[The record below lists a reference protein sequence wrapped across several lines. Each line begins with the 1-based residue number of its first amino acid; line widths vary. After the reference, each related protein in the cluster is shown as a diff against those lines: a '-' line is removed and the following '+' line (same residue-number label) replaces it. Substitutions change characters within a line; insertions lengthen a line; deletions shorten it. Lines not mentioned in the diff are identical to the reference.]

1 MSEICTM
8 RLDPDTRSILVK
20 HLMNALSVASD
31 KLLEGEYSEENL
43 VAFDELNQLVR
54 GIILIRP
61 EQTESNEES
70 QEASIEE

>member
-1 MSEICTM
+1 
-8 RLDPDTRSILVK
+8 
-20 HLMNALSVASD
+20 MNALSAASD